1 MNEKRMVLES
11 FLKMMVTIEAAGKDI
26 DQLSEDALYDRL
38 QDVYQAG
45 MKAGREL
52 YAASL
57 MCEKQKG
64 TVQ

>member
-1 MNEKRMVLES
+1 MNEKRMVWES
-11 FLKMMVTIEAAGKDI
+11 FLKMRATICEAAKGI
-26 DQLSEDALYDRL
+26 EQLSEEALYDRL

-45 MKAGREL
+45 MKAGKEL

>member
-11 FLKMMVTIEAAGKDI
+11 FLKMMVTIEAAAKDI

-45 MKAGREL
+45 MKAGKEM

-57 MCEKQKG
+57 MYEKQKG
-64 TVQ
+64 SVQ